1 MESVRVCHVCGNT
14 HSSEATRCANC
25 WAQLSDDDL
34 VTQAGVEPPT
44 LNRDRVQR
52 RRRNVRWYIAGV
64 IVLVL
69 LIWRVTSWTLGYLG
83 IALFASSP
91 SSTISSLPGAS
102 DWPMFQ
108 RDPTHTAFV
117 VDSPRVPEGNLKWRF
132 QTDFHLYS
140 SPAVAEGLVY
150 LTTGDR
156 RILALDAES
165 GELIWEYRANDPVH
179 SSPAVAG
186 DLVFFGLQDGRVI
199 ALNRTG
205 GQSEWEFMTEGPV
218 VSSPVVRDGVLYIAS
233 GDERLYA
240 LDALTGREC
249 WSYISN
255 GWIGSS
261 PAVFDG
267 VIAVTSYDTKLHIID
282 IDIGRKR
289 LDFFVSI
296 RPQASPSFGGKYL
309 FVSNASDRLNAID
322 WRKKHLPF
330 EKAAMRLRVQLFN
343 WGMVGSVPPEKG
355 YVWSLLEDTGFI
367 STPAVA
373 WGRVYAATSGGK
385 LIAVDEESGEKLWEF
400 DSGSGFEASPSVV
413 NQTLF
418 IGDTDGRLH
427 ALDVESGQK
436 LWEFQTGDRISA
448 TPVVAGGV
456 LFLASWDGS
465 LYAIE

>member
-1 MESVRVCHVCGNT
+1 MEPVRVCHVCGGIN
-14 HSSEATRCANC
+14 SSEATRCANC
-25 WAQLSDDDL
+25 WAQISDDDL

-44 LNRDRVQR
+44 PNSDRIQR
-52 RRRNVRWYIAGV
+52 RRRNVRWYVAGA

-69 LIWRVTSWTLGYLG
+69 LAWRVTSWSLEYLG
-83 IALFASSP
+83 IALFPSSP
-91 SSTISSLPGAS
+91 ASTISSLPGPN

-108 RDPTHTAFV
+108 RDPTHAAFV
-117 VDSPRVPEGNLKWRF
+117 ADSPRVPEGNLKWRF

-165 GELIWEYRANDPVH
+165 GELIWEYLANDPVH

-199 ALNRTG
+199 ALNRTS
-205 GQSEWEFMTEGPV
+205 GQSEWQFTTEGAV

-233 GDERLYA
+233 GDDRLYA
-240 LDALTGREC
+240 LDAATGEEH
-249 WSYISN
+249 WSYVTN

-289 LDFFVSI
+289 LDFYVSN

-330 EKAAMRLRVQLFN
+330 EKAAMRLRLQLFN

-373 WGRVYAATSGGK
+373 WGRVFAATSGGK

-400 DSGSGFEASPSVV
+400 TSGSGFEASPSVA

-427 ALDVESGQK
+427 ALDVESGLK
-436 LWEFQTGDRISA
+436 LWEFQTEDRITA

-456 LFLASWDGS
+456 LFLASWDGN

>member
-1 MESVRVCHVCGNT
+1 MLHLSSTLRVCQRATSSGNSRPTSTFT
-14 HSSEATRCANC
+14 HP
-25 WAQLSDDDL
+25 L
-34 VTQAGVEPPT
+34 
-44 LNRDRVQR
+44 
-52 RRRNVRWYIAGV
+52 RW
-64 IVLVL
+64 
-69 LIWRVTSWTLGYLG
+69 R
-83 IALFASSP
+83 
-91 SSTISSLPGAS
+91 
-102 DWPMFQ
+102 
-108 RDPTHTAFV
+108 
-117 VDSPRVPEGNLKWRF
+117 K
-132 QTDFHLYS
+132 
-140 SPAVAEGLVY
+140 GLVY

-240 LDALTGREC
+240 LDALTGREY
-249 WSYISN
+249 WSYVSN

-282 IDIGRKR
+282 MDIGRKR

-355 YVWSLLEDTGFI
+355 YVWSLLEDNGI
-367 STPAVA
+367 HQHPGSPPGAGSMPPLRGASSSQSTRNQERSCGNSTAVA
-373 WGRVYAATSGGK
+373 
-385 LIAVDEESGEKLWEF
+385 
-400 DSGSGFEASPSVV
+400 ASKH
-413 NQTLF
+413 L
-418 IGDTDGRLH
+418 RR
-427 ALDVESGQK
+427 
-436 LWEFQTGDRISA
+436 W
-448 TPVVAGGV
+448 
-456 LFLASWDGS
+456 
-465 LYAIE
+465 